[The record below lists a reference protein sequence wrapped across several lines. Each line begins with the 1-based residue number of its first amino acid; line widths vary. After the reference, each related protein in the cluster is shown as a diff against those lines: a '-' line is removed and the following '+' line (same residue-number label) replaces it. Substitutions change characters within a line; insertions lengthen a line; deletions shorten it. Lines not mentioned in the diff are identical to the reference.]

1 MSTPGLQTLVS
12 EYHFPLEETR
22 FLGQMAD
29 SRSEAGKVHVL
40 GTVCA
45 EKEEN
50 TQRLMGT
57 CPGKILETA

>member
-45 EKEEN
+45 EK
-50 TQRLMGT
+50 
-57 CPGKILETA
+57 